1 MGVVGGPDPV
11 VTNGLV
17 FTIDPGNLRSWP
29 GPGSAAVTDMIN
41 GSNGTLAA
49 VTSGSYG
56 VNTSFLFDGND
67 DSLNISSPDSSLGF
81 GSDGFTI
88 ALWCRSINYDSAY
101 PYLIDF
107 RTGGDTGTVV
117 FYFQRHTNTN
127 EAGLEVYISSTIISG
142 ATGTAVPEGDW
153 KYVAVTR
160 SGTTHTTYINGVQ
173 DQTATSGA
181 TTIGTPNEI
190 YIARRYTNAYHWNG
204 NIGPIHMYNRAL
216 TATELIKNYNA
227 LKDRFV

>member
-1 MGVVGGPDPV
+1 MGVVGGPDPIV
-11 VTNGLV
+11 DDGLV
-17 FTIDPGNLRSWP
+17 FAMDPTNSRSWP

-49 VTSGSYG
+49 ATSGSYG

-88 ALWCRSINYDSAY
+88 ALWCRSINYDNAY

-117 FYFQRHTNTN
+117 FYFQRHSNTN

-142 ATGTAVPEGDW
+142 ATGTAVPEGVW
-153 KYVAVTR
+153 KYVTVTR
-160 SGTTHTTYINGVQ
+160 SGNTFTTYINGVA
-173 DQTATSGA
+173 DQTGTTSNSISA
-181 TTIGTPNEI
+181 PNQLRIGE
-190 YIARRYTNAYHWNG
+190 RYTSTYYPMDG
-204 NIGPIHMYNRAL
+204 YIGPIHMYNRAL
-216 TATELIKNYNA
+216 TAEEILQNYNA
-227 LKDRFV
+227 LKGRFA